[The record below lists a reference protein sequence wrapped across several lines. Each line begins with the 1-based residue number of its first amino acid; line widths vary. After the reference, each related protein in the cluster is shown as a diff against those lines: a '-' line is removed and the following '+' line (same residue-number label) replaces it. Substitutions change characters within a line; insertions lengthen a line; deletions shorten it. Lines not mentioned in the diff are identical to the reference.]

1 MLPLLLSPI
10 AHCLA
15 QDAGRGIGEG
25 GPAEQQG
32 QRLDRVIIRGEA
44 SDTDLRRRA
53 SVAKQIYGREEID
66 KFGDTNVADVLK
78 RLPGVTMQGSAP
90 RMRGLGSDYTIILI
104 NGDRAPPGFPLIR
117 SAPSKSSGSKSRKR
131 QPPIKARRPLPAQSI
146 LSCAMHRASRSVI
159 CG

>member
-90 RMRGLGSDYTIILI
+90 RMRGLGSDYTTILI
-104 NGDRAPPGFPLIR
+104 NGDRAPPGFSLDQVSPEQVERIEVSKAPTADQ
-117 SAPSKSSGSKSRKR
+117 SAQAIAGSINIVLRDAPR
-131 QPPIKARRPLPAQSI
+131 VAA
-146 LSCAMHRASRSVI
+146 
-159 CG
+159 